1 MLGGVALDGAVQ
13 PGHVEIQGAERGRFA
28 GAWGG
33 GDTSNEPN
41 GGSPRK
47 QWGQW
52 GQMGAVRE
60 SGPEE
65 IKVNCGRGQKMED
78 GEGGV
83 VMGGFGDWWGRSW
96 PRSAEE

>member
-1 MLGGVALDGAVQ
+1 MGVSPVPGEAGTRQRSPTGGHHGNKD
-13 PGHVEIQGAERGRFA
+13 
-28 GAWGG
+28 
-33 GDTSNEPN
+33 
-41 GGSPRK
+41 
-47 QWGQW
+47 QW

-60 SGPEE
+60 SGPGK

-96 PRSAEE
+96 PRYAEE